1 MKKHN
6 LFKVVMLT
14 IAFVVLLSWLLPIT
28 YYSTSGLVEDARTQ
42 IGLFTVMNYLGIA
55 IQYFSHIGLYV
66 LIIGGFYGVLHKISG
81 YRNLLDKVVSG
92 FKDREWIFMTVIMVV
107 FAILSAMAGLS
118 LPLMFLFPFV
128 ISVLLLMGY
137 DKITAAMVTAG
148 STVIGL
154 IGSVFSTANT
164 EGIDIVIGT
173 TPDGDA
179 LSKILLLVIALALL
193 IYNVL
198 SYSKKHRNSKP
209 TVDNGFVPEVSA
221 NKKQKVWPIVA
232 IVDFMVLILIL
243 AFVSWDLFDI
253 TFFTKSFN
261 NVMSYELFGFPIFST
276 IFGLESPFGSWTL
289 TEFSVVILVFSWLIS
304 FIYKVKFSDYIT
316 YFMNGAKRALKP
328 AVLVVLL
335 YIVLIATTYVPTILT
350 ALKPLLTSTSGL
362 NIFIMAIVA
371 FVTCVF
377 SVELYYGA
385 TSVLP
390 YVTGA
395 LFTGLVA
402 KDITIL
408 SLIWQSMYG
417 VAMLV
422 APTSVVLMATLSY
435 LHIPY
440 QNWLKNIWKLLLEL
454 VVVLLIVF
462 TIMSFM

>member
-14 IAFVVLLSWLLPIT
+14 IAFVVLLSWLLPVT
-28 YYSTSGLVEDARTQ
+28 YFSNGGLMEEARTQ
-42 IGLFTVMNYLGIA
+42 VGLFTIMNYVGIA

-66 LIIGGFYGVLHKISG
+66 LAIGGFYGVLHKISG

-92 FKDREWIFMTVIMVV
+92 FKDREWIFMTVIMVI
-107 FAILSAMAGLS
+107 FAVLSAMAGLS
-118 LPLMFLFPFV
+118 LPLMLLFPFV
-128 ISVLLLMGY
+128 ISVILLMGY
-137 DKITAAMVTAG
+137 DKITATMVTAG
-148 STVIGL
+148 STAIGL
-154 IGSVFSTANT
+154 IGSVFSVSNT

-173 TPDGDA
+173 SADGDA
-179 LSKILLLVIALALL
+179 LLKILLLVVSLVLL
-193 IYNVL
+193 VYNVL
-198 SYSKKHRNSKP
+198 SYSKTHKSTKEVVNN
-209 TVDNGFVPEVSA
+209 DFAPEVSV
-221 NKKQKVWPIVA
+221 NKKQKFWPIVA
-232 IVDFMVLILIL
+232 IIDFMVLILIL
-243 AFVSWDLFDI
+243 AFVSWDLFGI
-253 TFFTKSFN
+253 KFFATAFSS
-261 NVMSYELFGFPIFST
+261 VTTYEVFGFPILKNVL
-276 IFGLESPFGSWTL
+276 GLSSAFGSWTL
-289 TEFSVVILVFSWLIS
+289 TELTVVILVFSWLIS
-304 FIYKVKFSDYIT
+304 FIYKVKFNDYIT
-316 YFMNGAKRALKP
+316 NFMNGAKRAIKP

-335 YIVLIATTYVPTILT
+335 YIVLIVTTYVPTLLT
-350 ALKPLLTSTSGL
+350 VLKPLLTSTSGM
-362 NIFIMAIVA
+362 NIFIMALVA

-440 QNWLKNIWKLLLEL
+440 QSWLKNIWKLLLEL
-454 VVVLLIVF
+454 VVVLLIIF
-462 TIMSFM
+462 TIVSFM